1 MLLDEIE
8 EDYELFELCNK
19 NNEIQNSILFDV
31 ITFKLRSLVSD
42 QGYLMTKFL
51 RDLSKSKGVKK
62 GEEQY
67 RLATGEGEGAET
79 QQDMIDKEKE
89 LEDKIEYFNDEVVNK
104 YKEKYGK
111 EPSQEYLKEAKQKID
126 EQIAD
131 QDYYNETDLEGSDLK
146 SNEIMD
152 QGGDYGELNPDD
164 FESGEGFIYEQE
176 EQ

>member
-1 MLLDEIE
+1 
-8 EDYELFELCNK
+8 
-19 NNEIQNSILFDV
+19 
-31 ITFKLRSLVSD
+31 
-42 QGYLMTKFL
+42 MTKFL
-51 RDLSKSKGVKK
+51 RDLSKAKGVKK
-62 GEEQY
+62 SEEQY
-67 RLATGEGEGAET
+67 RLATGEGEGVDEGVGVES

-111 EPSQEYLKEAKQKID
+111 EPSQEYLEDVKQKIE

-152 QGGDYGELNPDD
+152 QGGEYGELNPDD